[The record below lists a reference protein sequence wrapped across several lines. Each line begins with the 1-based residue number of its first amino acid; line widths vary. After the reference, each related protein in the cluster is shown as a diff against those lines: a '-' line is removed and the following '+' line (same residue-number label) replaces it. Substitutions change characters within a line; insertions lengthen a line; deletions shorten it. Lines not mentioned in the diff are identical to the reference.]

1 MKRNFSV
8 LVVTLLA
15 LISTVCF
22 ISCDKEDDTTTQPE
36 IARDVMFQVVH
47 LQSLLDGNYDGV
59 YPISNLKKYGD
70 FGLGTFDKIN
80 GEMIVLDGI
89 VYQALGDGSVII
101 ADDNELIP
109 FANIS
114 YFDTDE
120 QIVLEKEMNE
130 KDVEI
135 FLNEKLAQKNF
146 QDKMCLVRIDGSFTN
161 MLVRSEL
168 GQTKKPYKP
177 LAEVLSTDE
186 RQFTY
191 EQISGSLIAM
201 YFPETMEKLNAIGW
215 HFHFIS
221 NDKSKGGHVLSFSMQ
236 QSANCI
242 LDYTNEFQMILP

>member
-1 MKRNFSV
+1 MKKILSSLVFS
-8 LVVTLLA
+8 LLA
-15 LISTVCF
+15 LSTICF
-22 ISCDKEDDTTTQPE
+22 VSCDKEDASVTEPE
-36 IARDVMFQVVH
+36 TPRDVMFQVVH

-89 VYQALGDGSVII
+89 VYQALGDGNIMV
-101 ADDNELIP
+101 ANDNELIP

-114 YFDTDE
+114 YFDNDE
-120 QIVLEKEMNE
+120 QVILEKDMSE
-130 KDVEI
+130 KDVET
-135 FLNEKLAQKNF
+135 FLNQKLSEKNF
-146 QDKMCLVRIDGSFTN
+146 QDKMCLVRIDGTFSN

-168 GQTKKPYKP
+168 AQNEKPYKP
-177 LAEVLSTDE
+177 LTEVLATDE

-191 EQISGSLIAM
+191 ENISGVLVAM
-201 YFPETMEKLNAIGW
+201 YFPQTMEKLNATGW

-236 QSANCI
+236 QSAKCI

>member
-1 MKRNFSV
+1 MKKYLFPLIIS
-8 LVVTLLA
+8 LITL
-15 LISTVCF
+15 STCCF
-22 ISCDKEDDTTTQPE
+22 VSCDKEDDSATKPE
-36 IARDVMFQVVH
+36 SSRDVIFQVAH

-59 YPISNLKKYGD
+59 YPISSLKNYGD

-80 GEMIVLDGI
+80 GEMIVLDGV

-114 YFDTDE
+114 YFDNDE
-120 QIVLEKEMNE
+120 QVDLDEDMNGE
-130 KDVEI
+130 DIES
-135 FLNEKLAQKNF
+135 FLNTKLEEKNF
-146 QDKMCLVRIDGSFTN
+146 QDKMCLVRIDGTFSN

-168 GQTKKPYKP
+168 AQNEKPYKP
-177 LAEVLSTDE
+177 LAEVLATDE

-191 EQISGSLIAM
+191 KNISGVLTAM
-201 YFPETMEKLNAIGW
+201 YFPQTMEKLNATGW

-221 NDKSKGGHVLSFSMQ
+221 NDKSKGGHVISYTLQ
-236 QSANCI
+236 QASQCI

>member
-1 MKRNFSV
+1 MKNQFPIFV
-8 LVVTLLA
+8 ATLLA
-15 LISTVCF
+15 FSSAFCF
-22 ISCDKEDDTTTQPE
+22 MSCDKDDDTTTQAE
-36 IARDVMFQVVH
+36 KSRDVMFQVVH

-59 YPISNLKKYGD
+59 YPISSLKKYGD

-89 VYQALGDGSVII
+89 VYQALGDGSVIT

-114 YFDTDE
+114 YFDNDE
-120 QIVLEKEMNE
+120 EIVLEKEMNE
-130 KDVEI
+130 KEVET
-135 FLNEKLAQKNF
+135 FLNEKLAHKNF
-146 QDKMCLVRIDGSFTN
+146 QNKMCLVRIEGSFSN

-168 GQTKKPYKP
+168 QQTEKPYKP
-177 LAEVLSTDE
+177 LADVLATDE

-191 EQISGSLIAM
+191 ENISGLLIAM
-201 YFPETMEKLNAIGW
+201 YFPETMEKLNATGW

-236 QSANCI
+236 QSAKCI

>member
-1 MKRNFSV
+1 MKKLLSS
-8 LVVTLLA
+8 LVISLLA
-15 LISTVCF
+15 LSTICF
-22 ISCDKEDDTTTQPE
+22 VSCDKENASVTEPE
-36 IARDVMFQVVH
+36 TPRDVMFQVVH

-89 VYQALGDGSVII
+89 VYQALGDGNIMV
-101 ADDNELIP
+101 ANDNELIP

-114 YFDTDE
+114 YFDNDE
-120 QIVLEKEMNE
+120 QVILEKDMSE
-130 KDVEI
+130 KDVET
-135 FLNEKLAQKNF
+135 FLNQKLSEKNF
-146 QDKMCLVRIDGSFTN
+146 QNKMCLVRIDGTFSN

-168 GQTKKPYKP
+168 AQNEKPYKP
-177 LAEVLSTDE
+177 LTEVLATDE

-191 EQISGSLIAM
+191 ENISGVLVAM
-201 YFPETMEKLNAIGW
+201 YFPQTMEKLNATGW

>member
-1 MKRNFSV
+1 MKKLLSS
-8 LVVTLLA
+8 LVISLLA
-15 LISTVCF
+15 LSTICF
-22 ISCDKEDDTTTQPE
+22 VSCDKENASVTEPE
-36 IARDVMFQVVH
+36 TPRDVMFQVVH

-89 VYQALGDGSVII
+89 VYQALGDGNIMV
-101 ADDNELIP
+101 ANDNELIP

-114 YFDTDE
+114 YFDNDE
-120 QIVLEKEMNE
+120 EIVLEKEMNE
-130 KDVEI
+130 KEVET
-135 FLNEKLAQKNF
+135 FLNEKLAHKNF
-146 QDKMCLVRIDGSFTN
+146 QDKMCLVRIDGTFSN

-168 GQTKKPYKP
+168 AQNEKPYKP
-177 LAEVLSTDE
+177 LTEVLATDE

-191 EQISGSLIAM
+191 ENISGVLVAM
-201 YFPETMEKLNAIGW
+201 YFPQTMEKLNATGW

-236 QSANCI
+236 QSAKCI

>member
-1 MKRNFSV
+1 MKKLLSS
-8 LVVTLLA
+8 LVISLLA
-15 LISTVCF
+15 LSTICF
-22 ISCDKEDDTTTQPE
+22 VSCDKEDASVTEPE
-36 IARDVMFQVVH
+36 TPRDVMFQVVH

-89 VYQALGDGSVII
+89 VYQALGDGNIMV
-101 ADDNELIP
+101 ANDNELIP

-114 YFDTDE
+114 YFDNDE
-120 QIVLEKEMNE
+120 QVILEKDMSE
-130 KDVEI
+130 KDVET
-135 FLNEKLAQKNF
+135 FLNQKLSEKNF
-146 QDKMCLVRIDGSFTN
+146 QDKMCLVRIDGTFSN

-168 GQTKKPYKP
+168 AQNEKPYKP
-177 LAEVLSTDE
+177 LTEVLATDE

-191 EQISGSLIAM
+191 ENISGVLVAM
-201 YFPETMEKLNAIGW
+201 YFPQTMEKLNATGW